1 MAFTRA
7 DMLATAER
15 SPAAAGARDRKAW
28 VGLFMS
34 NGRVEDPV
42 GSTPHRGIAAI
53 GRFYD
58 TFIGPRDI
66 RFHPDVDIVVGPI
79 VVRDGELEVTMA
91 STVTLRVPAY
101 IRFDLQD
108 DAGELKIAALSAFWE
123 LPAMLGQFLRVG
135 IRAVPAVLQLSRLL
149 LTNQGAVGT
158 LGFLGGFRGIGTG
171 SKGVVARFLD
181 AACAGDEVGMRR
193 RLVGRVHI
201 SSGDDL
207 QLSAADLLRH
217 LSGARWRKLIG
228 CGHAVVATTER
239 AGQRSVIFTEVG
251 SEPVAITRIR
261 VFSEAG

>member
-1 MAFTRA
+1 
-7 DMLATAER
+7 
-15 SPAAAGARDRKAW
+15 
-28 VGLFMS
+28 
-34 NGRVEDPV
+34 
-42 GSTPHRGIAAI
+42 
-53 GRFYD
+53 
-58 TFIGPRDI
+58 
-66 RFHPDVDIVVGPI
+66 
-79 VVRDGELEVTMA
+79 MA

-123 LPAMLGQFLRVG
+123 LPAMMGQFLRVG

-228 CGHAVVATTER
+228 CGHAVVAATER
-239 AGQRSVIFTEVG
+239 AGHRSVIFTEVG